1 MLKIIVKAVRRLKL
15 TADARKTLIYHV
27 EDVLQGHGIK
37 RVMNAKPNPRE
48 YRKPAPEE
56 LLDKVQKD
64 FEGLGFKFKRLPI
77 HSMETRAVE
86 AEGRYRSVEY
96 ILDLVFRH
104 DDLEVD
110 LYYF

>member
-1 MLKIIVKAVRRLKL
+1 MLKILVKAVRRLRI

-27 EDVLQGHGIK
+27 EDVLNGHGIK
-37 RVMNAKPNPRE
+37 RLQTPHPNPRE

-64 FEGLGFKFKRLPI
+64 FEGMGFKFRRLPI
-77 HSMETRAVE
+77 HSMDTRAVE
-86 AEGRYRSVEY
+86 SEGRYRSVEY

-104 DDLEVD
+104 DELEVD
-110 LYYF
+110 LYF